1 MEAAKEAHPR
11 TAFGRELV
19 RYASDVQ
26 DLAEMSEALRA
37 NLISQARF
45 AQLLRQQGVQAKL
58 AANLLHSV
66 VACLQKAQEQLEFLG
81 YTDG

>member
-19 RYASDVQ
+19 RYASDIE
-26 DLAEMSEALRA
+26 DLALMAEALRA
-37 NLISQARF
+37 DLIAQGRF
-45 AQLLRQQGVQAKL
+45 AQLLRQKETHGNLV
-58 AANLLHSV
+58 ANLLHTV
-66 VACLQKAQEQLEFLG
+66 VTCLQKAQEQLEYLG